1 MQASLE
7 IQSGPRAGE
16 TIVVKEGVTIT
27 VGRTTSADFPL
38 PQDTFLSRVH
48 FAVECNGSGCRLIDR
63 QSANGTLLNNVK
75 ISGSAEVHEGDVIL
89 AGQTNFVVHLTAPA
103 ATAAKEPAEPITD
116 RPHPIQ
122 QPKPP
127 AYTPAF
133 KPSSSPKPASRADT
147 LAVGSWFFAFIP
159 EGWVVVEDFGLR
171 RRERNAFPSEV
182 TASEAVLAVSVPLNE
197 AFEQYVNT
205 QIEQV
210 KFLAPQLQIQ
220 PVSEPAAI
228 RGTEETKAFI
238 IRYKTDDGRRFL
250 QRQIY
255 ARSGPYAGA
264 LTLTTL
270 ENEAPAV
277 QLFFDQILR
286 GLAFRRLSAG

>member
-7 IQSGPRAGE
+7 IKSGPRAGE
-16 TIVVKEGVTIT
+16 TIVVKEGESVT
-27 VGRTTSADFPL
+27 VGRTTNASFPL

-48 FAVECNGSGCRLIDR
+48 FAIECNGSGCRLIDR
-63 QSANGTLLNNVK
+63 QSANGTLLNDAK
-75 ISGSAEVHEGDVIL
+75 ISAAVDVHEGDIIL
-89 AGQTNFVVHLTAPA
+89 AGQTSFIVHLVAAASAAP
-103 ATAAKEPAEPITD
+103 KETPEPITD
-116 RPHPIQ
+116 RPRPV
-122 QPKPP
+122 QPSK
-127 AYTPAF
+127 TPAHAPAF
-133 KPSSSPKPASRADT
+133 APSSSPAPSSRADT
-147 LAVGSWFFAFIP
+147 LAVGAWFFAFIP
-159 EGWVVVEDFGLR
+159 EGWVVVENIGLR

-182 TASEAVLAVSVPLNE
+182 TASEAVLAVNAPLNE
-197 AFEQYVNT
+197 SFEQYVNS

-220 PVSEPAAI
+220 PLSEPTAV
-228 RGTEETKAFI
+228 RGTEETKAFL

-286 GLAFRRLSAG
+286 GLAFRRY

>member
-7 IQSGPRAGE
+7 IKSGPRAGE
-16 TIVVKEGVTIT
+16 TIVVREGETVT
-27 VGRTTSADFPL
+27 VGRTTSANFPL

-48 FAVECNGSGCRLIDR
+48 FALECNGSGCRLIDR

-75 ISGSAEVHEGDVIL
+75 ISGSAEVTEGDAIL
-89 AGQTNFVVHLTAPA
+89 AGQTDFIVHLAASVAPVP
-103 ATAAKEPAEPITD
+103 KEAAEPITD
-116 RPHPIQ
+116 RPRPV
-122 QPKPP
+122 QP
-127 AYTPAF
+127 A
-133 KPSSSPKPASRADT
+133 KPSASAPPFAPVSPSAAFSRADT
-147 LAVGSWFFAFIP
+147 LAVGAWFFAFIP
-159 EGWVVVEDFGLR
+159 EGWVVVENIGLR

-182 TASEAVLAVSVPLNE
+182 TASEAVLPVEVPFNE
-197 AFEQYVNT
+197 GFEQYVSS

-220 PVSEPAAI
+220 PAGEPPAI
-228 RGTEETKAFI
+228 RGTEETKAFL

-255 ARSGPYAGA
+255 ARSGLYAGA

-286 GLAFRRLSAG
+286 GLAFRRY